1 MPVEP
6 DPAAVAGTG
15 EQNALPIQGGVIILP
30 VEPDPA
36 AAERQGKDSALQ
48 TRSLIITK

>member
-15 EQNALPIQGGVIILP
+15 EQNALQIKGGEIILP

-36 AAERQGKDSALQ
+36 AAERRGKDSALQ